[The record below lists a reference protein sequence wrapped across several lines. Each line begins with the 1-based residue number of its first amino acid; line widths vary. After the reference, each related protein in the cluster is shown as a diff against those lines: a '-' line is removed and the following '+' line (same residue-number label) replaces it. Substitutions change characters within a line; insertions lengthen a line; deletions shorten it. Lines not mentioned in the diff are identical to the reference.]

1 MLEIIHNDTRV
12 DLAAAPCPEPGS
24 QPGGTAALIL
34 RTLLMTSPTDCSVT
48 HLTPTAVKKTPYN
61 GSRCTLCHF
70 DLGIA
75 RSLRSLPTQAI
86 PITSNLALGMLCDV
100 KPANLYCKTV
110 WNSNKSG
117 FSTLHQVLSLRYH
130 QVIKTSTPAVVQ
142 MHWCRTTRI
151 PALRHTEKWQ
161 LQKWQ
166 SWKPPKAGQDNL
178 RRLQMWK
185 HYGGANIFQYFFR
198 KPYCHWNADSIT
210 GYGSK
215 HHAFI
220 SLARPLGII
229 RPDCP
234 QKSSPE
240 ENWDGKPSYHSH
252 QKNP

>member
-117 FSTLHQVLSLRYH
+117 FSTRDKNLNPGSSADALVQNNSYPCFAPHWKMTAAKMAELEASKGRAGQPEEVTDVETLQRCKHFPVFFQKALLSLKCWLHHWIRKQAPCFY
-130 QVIKTSTPAVVQ
+130 QPGSSSGYYKTWLPTEILPRGELRWQ
-142 MHWCRTTRI
+142 
-151 PALRHTEKWQ
+151 AL
-161 LQKWQ
+161 
-166 SWKPPKAGQDNL
+166 
-178 RRLQMWK
+178 
-185 HYGGANIFQYFFR
+185 
-198 KPYCHWNADSIT
+198 
-210 GYGSK
+210 
-215 HHAFI
+215 I
-220 SLARPLGII
+220 S
-229 RPDCP
+229 
-234 QKSSPE
+234 
-240 ENWDGKPSYHSH
+240 
-252 QKNP
+252 